1 MFSRTKKAA
10 PAAIKS
16 AATTAAGI
24 CQRFTVPIEHA
35 SVYLASRLAAFSWAK
50 PARRRLDQLRY
61 DVAVPARVGRPVS
74 ACFNWIPGPVELVF
88 L

>member
-1 MFSRTKKAA
+1 MLSRIKKAA

-35 SVYLASRLAAFSWAK
+35 SAYLASRLAAFSWAK
-50 PARRRLDQLRY
+50 PAGRRLDRLLY
-61 DVAVPARVGRPVS
+61 NVAVSARARP
-74 ACFNWIPGPVELVF
+74 
-88 L
+88 

>member
-1 MFSRTKKAA
+1 MFSRIKKAA
-10 PAAIKS
+10 PSAIKS

-50 PARRRLDQLRY
+50 PAVRRLDRLRY
-61 DVAVPARVGRPVS
+61 DVAVPARVGP
-74 ACFNWIPGPVELVF
+74 
-88 L
+88 